1 MTMPPDAFV
10 NLCAQLRE
18 MGACDV
24 SADGYR
30 AVWPVQP
37 VSPVVKI
44 AAEAVARAAKQKP
57 KEEPLPE
64 RVLDTDTPDDLHR
77 RAQYMEIQRAIGGGT

>member
-1 MTMPPDAFV
+1 MAPDAFV

-30 AVWPVQP
+30 AVWPAQAA
-37 VSPVVKI
+37 PVVKLP
-44 AAEAVARAAKQKP
+44 AEAVLRQAKQKP

-64 RVLDTDTPDDLHR
+64 KVLDTDTPDDLHR
-77 RAQYMEIQRAIGGGT
+77 RAEYMRIQRAMGGGG